1 MLLGLSRRPWL
12 PLRCVDMTAR
22 FLAPG
27 GAVRRRL
34 VFLTAL
40 LENAPGAHEAYE
52 TPGVGSRVGFFIGLA
67 GRGIASGIALV
78 TGLALVGVG
87 LLAGA
92 GRSGS

>member
-1 MLLGLSRRPWL
+1 
-12 PLRCVDMTAR
+12 MTAR